1 MIWSKH
7 SINIVKEKESL
18 IFSIHKYLLSSCM
31 VIGGTLEETRD
42 VQPREDITWG
52 V

>member
-1 MIWSKH
+1 MCSKQ
-7 SINIVKEKESL
+7 SINIVKEKETL
-18 IFSIHKYLLSSCM
+18 IFSTHNYLLSSST